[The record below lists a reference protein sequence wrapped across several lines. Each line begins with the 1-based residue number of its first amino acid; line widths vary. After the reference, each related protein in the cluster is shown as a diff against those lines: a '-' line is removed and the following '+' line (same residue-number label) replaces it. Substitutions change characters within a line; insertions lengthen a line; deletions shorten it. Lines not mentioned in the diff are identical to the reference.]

1 MGISKELL
9 SEVLKSQVEIID
21 IGECKC
27 MIRNSIYFD
36 NEQMGIAYR
45 YLYGNKETR
54 FMSIYEFAFKC
65 KEWAKNKE
73 YIIHSSPTQKI
84 EHTAIVQSFDFN
96 KFYYGENQF
105 YALTEVEA
113 IIKACEWILKEIKDK

>member
-1 MGISKELL
+1 MKDLEISKELL
-9 SEVLKSQVEIID
+9 SEVLGYEVDTFLGINKNEIDYTCCKDENVGYID
-21 IGECKC
+21 TSL
-27 MIRNSIYFD
+27 N
-36 NEQMGIAYR
+36 
-45 YLYGNKETR
+45 
-54 FMSIYEFAFKC
+54 IYEFAFKC

-73 YIIHSSPTQKI
+73 YIVHSSPTQKI

-113 IIKACEWILKEIKDK
+113 IIKACEWILENKDKK